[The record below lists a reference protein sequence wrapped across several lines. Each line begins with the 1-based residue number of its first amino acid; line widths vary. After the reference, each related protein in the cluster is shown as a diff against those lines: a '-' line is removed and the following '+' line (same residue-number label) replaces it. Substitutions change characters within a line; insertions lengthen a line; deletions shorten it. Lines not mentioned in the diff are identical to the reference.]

1 MIRQIW
7 NFSKGSNYVSLACN
21 VLADKLGGEM
31 GVSHLL
37 QTLSFLYVAGNVSGW
52 PHVWWNWL
60 QFLGMKCNI
69 VNSILLGACL
79 FA

>member
-1 MIRQIW
+1 M
-7 NFSKGSNYVSLACN
+7 SLACN

-52 PHVWWNWL
+52 PHVW
-60 QFLGMKCNI
+60 
-69 VNSILLGACL
+69 
-79 FA
+79 